1 MTRASGLGC
10 WIEHASKSDM
20 MLENG
25 LENVDVEVSWHGST
39 FECILYFSE
48 SYSFYYNVTC
58 WYVL

>member
-1 MTRASGLGC
+1 
-10 WIEHASKSDM
+10 